1 MSATRTTLY
10 DLLPQVL
17 RMRDSAAAVVTPG
30 LLAPADRASLESL
43 QATVAGGGALTA
55 AQQTQLAQLT
65 AAATGGP
72 LASLMAIFEE
82 QVLAL
87 RENLDQLYDDH
98 FIETCADWVAPYV
111 GDLISYRPLHGVTP
125 EVASPRAE
133 VAHTIGYRR
142 RKGTITVIE
151 QLARDVTGW
160 NATAVEFF
168 QRLTVTQYMNHIRRE
183 CLASPD
189 LRDWRKLERVGGG
202 AFDRVMRTFE
212 ARKVASGRGRYNI
225 PNVGVYLWRLDPY
238 SLTRSPA
245 AMVDATRGRFHPLG
259 IDSALVTL
267 PKTETRVMSLATPL
281 NVPEPI
287 TRRDFAK
294 RTADYYTG
302 ADKAPKSLTLY
313 VGPPNALVAIDPSLV
328 VSCNLADS
336 GTGWAHAPPAGKY
349 AIDVALGRFALPAAP
364 PTGAIVAVDFHYA
377 FSAPIGG
384 GEYNRQTSSLGAA
397 TPPKLVR
404 VPTDAATISA
414 ALAALDGAGVVEIE
428 DSGRYAE
435 ALAVSV
441 AANATIELRA
451 ANARRP
457 TVWLG
462 APMELSGAAGSAIS
476 INGLLFAGADLHVGA
491 GAANALAQL
500 TISHCTL
507 TPGLSLSSSGAPTSP
522 IAPSLVLESPT
533 LATSIDHSILG
544 GLRAHT
550 EATVAISDSVL
561 DATST
566 IGVAYAAIDNASPG
580 ASLTLKAVTAI
591 GKIDARQFTLVSN
604 SILIAALATGDTWAF
619 AVNAARRQIGCT
631 RFSYLP
637 PSACAP
643 RRYRCLPDP
652 DADPRLSLPSFSG
665 LRYGAPG
672 YCQLSAT
679 AGQSLLTGADDE
691 GEPGA
696 FHSIY
701 QAQRENNLG
710 IRLAEYMRASME
722 AGIFHQ
728 S

>member
-1 MSATRTTLY
+1 MTATRTGLY

-17 RMRDSAAAVVTPG
+17 RMRDSAQAVVTPG
-30 LLAPADRASLESL
+30 LLPPADRATLANL
-43 QATVAGGGALTA
+43 QDTIAAGGILAA
-55 AQQTQLAQLT
+55 AQQTQLLELT

-72 LASLMAIFEE
+72 LASLMAIVEE

-98 FIETCADWVAPYV
+98 FIETCADWAAPYI

-168 QRLTVTQYMNHIRRE
+168 QRLIVTQYMNHIRPE
-183 CLASPD
+183 CRASPD
-189 LRDWRKLERVGGG
+189 LRDWRILERVGGG

-238 SLTRSPA
+238 SLTGSPA

-267 PKTETRVMSLATPL
+267 PTTETNVMSLATPL

-287 TRRDFAK
+287 LRRDFSK
-294 RTADYYTG
+294 RAADYYTG
-302 ADKAPKSLTLY
+302 PDNVPKSLRLY
-313 VGPPNALVAIDPSLV
+313 VGPPKALVPIDPSNIA
-328 VSCNLADS
+328 SCNLADS
-336 GTGWAHAPPAGKY
+336 GSAWAHTPPAGKY
-349 AIDVALGRFALPAAP
+349 AIDTALGRFALPAAP
-364 PTGAIVAVDFHYA
+364 PSGWIVAVDFHYA

-404 VPTDAATISA
+404 VPTDSATIA
-414 ALAALDGAGVVEIE
+414 GALAELGGAGVVEIE

-435 ALAVSV
+435 TLAISV
-441 AANATIELRA
+441 AANAAIELRA
-451 ANARRP
+451 ANGRRP
-457 TVWLG
+457 TIVLG
-462 APMELSGAAGSAIS
+462 GPMELSGAAGSAIS
-476 INGLLFAGADLHVGA
+476 LNGLLIAGAELHVGV
-491 GAANALAQL
+491 GANDALATL

-507 TPGLSLSSSGAPTSP
+507 TPGLTLAPSGAPASP
-522 IAPSLVLESPT
+522 TAPSLVLELPT
-533 LATSIDHSILG
+533 LATSIDHAILG
-544 GLRAHT
+544 GLRAHA
-550 EATVAISDSVL
+550 EAMVAISESVL

-566 IGVAYAAIDNASPG
+566 SGVAYAALDNASPG
-580 ASLTLKAVTAI
+580 ASLTLQAVTVI
-591 GKIDARQFTLVSN
+591 GKINARQFTLVSN
-604 SILIAALATGDTWAF
+604 SILVAALGPGDTWTW

-637 PSACAP
+637 ASARAP

-652 DADPRLSLPSFSG
+652 DADPRLSLPSFTS

-672 YCQLSAT
+672 YCQLAAT
-679 AGQSLLTGADDE
+679 AGQSLRTGADDE

-701 QAQRENNLG
+701 QAQREDNLT
-710 IRLAEYMRASME
+710 IRLAEYMRVGME
-722 AGIFHQ
+722 AGVFHQ
-728 S
+728 N

>member
-1 MSATRTTLY
+1 MVVDGADPVAVTAAVQAALASAYAFAVMDFGEPVTLDGVYAVMQSVSGVQAVDIQQLYRLDTGPSSNEPEWRLLAALPTIQPDGIGEPGRNPHAGRRAAANRDDDMSATRTTLY

-30 LLAPADRASLESL
+30 LLAPDDRANLESL
-43 QATVAGGGALTA
+43 QTIVAAGGTLTA
-55 AQQTQLAQLT
+55 AQQTELMELT
-65 AAATGGP
+65 AAASGGP
-72 LASLMAIFEE
+72 LASLIAIFEE
-82 QVLAL
+82 QVLDL

-98 FIETCADWVAPYV
+98 FIETCADWVAPYI
-111 GDLISYRPLHGVTP
+111 GDLISYRPLHGVAP

-168 QRLTVTQYMNHIRRE
+168 QRLVVTQYMNHIRRE

-238 SLTRSPA
+238 SRTRSPA

-267 PKTETRVMSLATPL
+267 PKTETNVLSLATPL

-287 TRRDFAK
+287 TRRDFAE

-302 ADKAPKSLTLY
+302 ADKVTKSLRLY

-364 PTGAIVAVDFHYA
+364 PAGSIVALDFHYA

-414 ALAALDGAGVVEIE
+414 ALAALGGAGVVEIE

-435 ALAVSV
+435 TLAISV
-441 AANATIELRA
+441 ATNATIELRA
-451 ANARRP
+451 ANGRRP

-462 APMELSGAAGSAIS
+462 APMELSGAAGRRFQSTGS
-476 INGLLFAGADLHVGA
+476 C
-491 GAANALAQL
+491 
-500 TISHCTL
+500 S
-507 TPGLSLSSSGAPTSP
+507 PAPTCMSGPAPPMRSP
-522 IAPSLVLESPT
+522 S
-533 LATSIDHSILG
+533 
-544 GLRAHT
+544 
-550 EATVAISDSVL
+550 
-561 DATST
+561 
-566 IGVAYAAIDNASPG
+566 
-580 ASLTLKAVTAI
+580 
-591 GKIDARQFTLVSN
+591 
-604 SILIAALATGDTWAF
+604 
-619 AVNAARRQIGCT
+619 
-631 RFSYLP
+631 
-637 PSACAP
+637 
-643 RRYRCLPDP
+643 
-652 DADPRLSLPSFSG
+652 
-665 LRYGAPG
+665 
-672 YCQLSAT
+672 
-679 AGQSLLTGADDE
+679 
-691 GEPGA
+691 
-696 FHSIY
+696 
-701 QAQRENNLG
+701 
-710 IRLAEYMRASME
+710 
-722 AGIFHQ
+722 
-728 S
+728 